1 VRWSAVPADALAWRQ
16 FEDEIVVRNARTAST
31 HHLESLSAEVLL
43 ALIQVDGPVTVE
55 ELAARLGL
63 EGDNAADQWRSA
75 IQEVLREFER
85 VGLAEPVTG

>member
-1 VRWSAVPADALAWRQ
+1 MRWSAVPADALAWRQ

-31 HHLESLSAEVLL
+31 HHLEGLSAEVLR
-43 ALIQVDGPVTVE
+43 ALIEVGGPVTVD